1 MMKKHIIYFLMFF
14 LLVLVLA
21 LAHKTYIDEDIA
33 EFALVRIGDTQC
45 CGNFSYEETSKTP
58 PSLGRCH

>member
-1 MMKKHIIYFLMFF
+1 MKKHIIYFLMFF

-33 EFALVRIGDTQC
+33 EFALARIGDT
-45 CGNFSYEETSKTP
+45 
-58 PSLGRCH
+58 